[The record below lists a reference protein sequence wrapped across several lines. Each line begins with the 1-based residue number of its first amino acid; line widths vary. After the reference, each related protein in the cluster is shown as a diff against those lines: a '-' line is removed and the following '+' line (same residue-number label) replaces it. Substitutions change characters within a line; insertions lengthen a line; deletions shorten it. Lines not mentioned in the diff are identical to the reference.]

1 MPNLLRSL
9 AVLSLCASAAYAQD
23 NKWSDDV
30 LCKRGKADACA
41 RAGREAIDQGQEG
54 DEKAY
59 ARAKPLLEQGC
70 KGNAPAACDDLG
82 WIYDDGLGIKADK
95 TKAVHFYTKACDG
108 GLARGCTNLGECQK
122 ACPKGISIDFI
133 ARMNRDY
140 VKAALTS

>member
-9 AVLSLCASAAYAQD
+9 AVLSLCASAAFAQD

-70 KGNAPAACDDLG
+70 KANAPAAEVKEEAPQEQAQAAEE
-82 WIYDDGLGIKADK
+82 IAPVAEAPAAVAADHAPAE
-95 TKAVHFYTKACDG
+95 TAASAEAPAPEVAS
-108 GLARGCTNLGECQK
+108 
-122 ACPKGISIDFI
+122 PKNMRAILS
-133 ARMNRDY
+133 AHP
-140 VKAALTS
+140 V